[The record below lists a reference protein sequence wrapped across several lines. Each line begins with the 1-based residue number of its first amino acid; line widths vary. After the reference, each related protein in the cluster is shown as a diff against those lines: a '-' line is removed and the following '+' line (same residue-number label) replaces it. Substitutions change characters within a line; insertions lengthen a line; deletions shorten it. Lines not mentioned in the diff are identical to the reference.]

1 MFQRKHATVEALQIM
16 TTFVGTAFE
25 LSVAHRKA
33 EKLRDSKIMK
43 LASRA
48 LLPPMRRAR
57 TDRMEVALLMTTL
70 TMKSCGKICV
80 GKIQTAAVL
89 NKVMNVHNRCSPH
102 ALIVLRAR

>member
-33 EKLRDSKIMK
+33 EKLRDSKILK
-43 LASRA
+43 LASRV
-48 LLPPMRRAR
+48 LHPLMRKVR
-57 TDRMEVALLMTTL
+57 TDHMKAALSMITL
-70 TMKSCGKICV
+70 KMKSCGKICV

-89 NKVMNVHNRCSPH
+89 NKAINVHNRCGPH
-102 ALIVLRAR
+102 APIVRRSR